1 MPQAPSLR
9 TDPFYTISVLH
20 LPTSEIVHFEG
31 WVTEFS
37 DSFNSNWSSTP
48 VYGRQDPLPAFE
60 NTQRSI
66 TLGFDVVSD
75 SMQQAIGNLANVN
88 RLIEFLYPMYEGGD
102 RKVQN
107 TLKAAPLLGLK
118 WTNLIS
124 NAAAGEYLY
133 GYVQGGVNYAPDMGE
148 GGFIIRK
155 SSSSTEVIPGSE
167 ANTMRFSSVD
177 TTGGASGAGVGGSP
191 GQEQPQL
198 ELSYTPSGT
207 GEIVVSTVVK
217 ENSYI
222 PKKLS
227 LSFTFNVLHTHLNGW
242 SKDKKFGGSA
252 ALNNKFPN
260 ASIIKTTETTATTG
274 PQDNRTTEI
283 LQSLE
288 LDALGGN

>member
-9 TDPFYTISVLH
+9 TDPFFTISVLH

-167 ANTMRFSSVD
+167 ADLRQISIE
-177 TTGGASGAGVGGSP
+177 GPGAIVAESQGVVGGEAPRAS
-191 GQEQPQL
+191 
-198 ELSYTPSGT
+198 LSYTPSGT

>member
-9 TDPFYTISVLH
+9 TDPFFTIHIMH
-20 LPTSEIVHFEG
+20 LPTSERVSFEG
-31 WVTEFS
+31 WVTEFN

-75 SMQQAIGNLANVN
+75 SMQQAIGNLVNVN
-88 RLIEFLYPMYEGGD
+88 RLIEFLYPMYD
-102 RKVQN
+102 KSKRSNQTILN
-107 TLKAAPLLGLK
+107 AAPLLGIR

-124 NAAAGEYLY
+124 NAAEGEYLY
-133 GYVQGGVNYAPDMGE
+133 GYIQGGVSYAPDIGE

-155 SSSSTEVIPGSE
+155 DAGTTTVTIPGSE
-167 ANTMRFSSVD
+167 ANIREISFGADVENSQVVTGYGPDSVAVD
-177 TTGGASGAGVGGSP
+177 
-191 GQEQPQL
+191 
-198 ELSYTPSGT
+198 YTPGGT
-207 GEIVVSTVVK
+207 GPIVNTTVNR
-217 ENSYI
+217 EDSYI

-260 ASIIKTTETTATTG
+260 ASIIKTTEATTTTG
-274 PQDNRTTEI
+274 PEDNRTTRI
-283 LQSLE
+283 IQSLE
-288 LDALGGN
+288 SDALEGN